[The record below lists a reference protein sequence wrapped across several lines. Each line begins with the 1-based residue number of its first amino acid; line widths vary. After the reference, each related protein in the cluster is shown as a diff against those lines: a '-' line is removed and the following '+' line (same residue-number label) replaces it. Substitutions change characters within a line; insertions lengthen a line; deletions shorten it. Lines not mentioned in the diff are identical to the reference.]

1 MIGRHA
7 GDDEI
12 ARRRALLE
20 ANEELLAAAREFG
33 RLVCDPEKLWVELE
47 EVARLLDEKALAYS
61 QARRAWG
68 ECEWLVRKVRTAPGA
83 SVKAEDFTQAAGA
96 LYEAVETLAELTSE
110 RLPASARDAA
120 RTVVGKAATRFY
132 VAGCGVVDYE
142 LQLRGLG
149 TARDR
154 FFVEED

>member
-1 MIGRHA
+1 MAGRTP

-33 RLVCDPEKLWVELE
+33 RLVCDPEKLWSELE

-61 QARRAWG
+61 GARRAWG
-68 ECEWLVRKVRTAPGA
+68 ECEWIVRKVRTAPGA
-83 SVKAEDFTQAAGA
+83 TATAEDFTQAIGA
-96 LYEAVETLAELTSE
+96 LYEAIETLADLTGE
-110 RLPASARDAA
+110 RMPASARDAA

-142 LQLRGLG
+142 LQLRGMGLS
-149 TARDR
+149 RDR
-154 FFVEED
+154 FFVEEE